1 MKSTQYS
8 ILIICFFLGCHN
20 ISFSQTLSKK
30 AIAENQKKWNIPS
43 GADAIK
49 NPYLNNL
56 AVTESGKNQY
66 MTFCTSC
73 HGEKGK
79 GNGVAASA
87 LDTRPADH
95 TSPSVQ
101 LQSDGALFWEITN
114 GKSPMPSYKILLTD
128 EQRWALVNYMRT
140 LAK

>member
-1 MKSTQYS
+1 MKNAFLS
-8 ILIICFFLGCHN
+8 ILTSGLFLGLIIN
-20 ISFSQTLSKK
+20 SIAQIPTKK
-30 AIAENQKKWNIPS
+30 SITENQKKWGMPP

-49 NPYLNNL
+49 NPYLNN
-56 AVTESGKNQY
+56 AVVTESGKKQY
-66 MTFCTSC
+66 NTFCVSC

-95 TSPSVQ
+95 SSPSVQ
-101 LQSDGALFWEITN
+101 LQTDGALYWEITN
-114 GKSPMPSYKILLTD
+114 GKSPMPSYKTLMTD
-128 EQRWALVNYMRT
+128 EQRWACVNYIRT